1 MRKTHDRLR
10 ACELALVDR
19 QFILQCTIQETLKT
33 ERKRK
38 ETEMTTAYAAKSRP
52 DFLLSGAEHTAGT
65 LAEGLRASWQNYRAY
80 RATLA
85 ELQALNDRQLA
96 DFGMR
101 RDGVRAAAR
110 RAAYGN

>member
-1 MRKTHDRLR
+1 MREVHGGFSFCGIATWLS
-10 ACELALVDR
+10 A
-19 QFILQCTIQETLKT
+19 FILQCTIQETLKT